1 MLVDG
6 GDGAVA
12 GVGEWAGGED
22 GVGGVG
28 DVEGG
33 AVDVYEVDTS
43 AFGLFLVLFFVVL
56 VSAHEG
62 VVVSAFG
69 LFGVAVDDAGD
80 FFVEDAVVDVGF
92 FGVEVFVEGGAYDA
106 VGVDGDAEFFGGFAD
121 VGVVP
126 GWGGSYFLYPPSW
139 EKTRRLPPFYTY
151 FLRSSS
157 SVGVK
162 MSLGAAMMK
171 RLAFFIF

>member
-33 AVDVYEVDTS
+33 SVDVDEVDTC
-43 AFGLFLVLFFVVL
+43 AFGLFLVLFLVVFA

-106 VGVDGDAEFFGGFAD
+106 V
-121 VGVVP
+121 
-126 GWGGSYFLYPPSW
+126 
-139 EKTRRLPPFYTY
+139 
-151 FLRSSS
+151 
-157 SVGVK
+157 
-162 MSLGAAMMK
+162 
-171 RLAFFIF
+171 